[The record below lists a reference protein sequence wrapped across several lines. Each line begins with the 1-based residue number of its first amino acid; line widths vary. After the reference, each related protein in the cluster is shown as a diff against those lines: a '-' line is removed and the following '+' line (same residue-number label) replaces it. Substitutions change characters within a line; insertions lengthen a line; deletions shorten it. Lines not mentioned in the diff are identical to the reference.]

1 MKLQFTN
8 WVKKVFFHSGSA
20 SINSQKVK
28 VLIHRKKRYNSRKE
42 MSINNKASANS
53 QKQMF
58 IKKKGAKFTE
68 TSVNLKRNT
77 C

>member
-1 MKLQFTN
+1 
-8 WVKKVFFHSGSA
+8 
-20 SINSQKVK
+20 
-28 VLIHRKKRYNSRKE
+28 